1 MAVRFLSN
9 ETIDGNATFAGSV
22 TANTGSKIT
31 SSSTDTTFSIET
43 TSGTTIFPVLDFVSS
58 HSSAGAR
65 IRVSGTDV
73 ISIDKSQN
81 ATFAGNVTLSSG
93 FVNLPAG
100 AVGTPSLIFGGDD
113 DTGLWH
119 PASNTLAFST
129 FGSERMRIDSSGN
142 VGIGDSTPSY
152 KLDVNGDI
160 QVNETIFARS
170 GSDLILQARS
180 SQVVGINSGG
190 SRTMT
195 LDASQRVGIGT
206 TSPSTKLHI
215 SGGDPSIRLTPSG
228 SNDARVDFTD
238 SGGTVRWYTGYDV
251 SSGNLVIAA
260 DESGFGSDNI
270 MVMSDAGNVI
280 VGGTAFD
287 AAGSVSFKSNGIIRG
302 VLSSGTADSTIIN
315 AIYGVSN
322 GFQLSNDASNNQEYI
337 FHNGGS
343 VSLKINSSG
352 NVGIGTTSI
361 GTQSNLYLGA
371 SSSSEGGQITLQK
384 ATGGTL
390 AAHIDAYTSGG
401 TDFMRVLSGTDT
413 ATTAAPFVFNLTS
426 TRLGIGTS
434 SPSRELDIQASSGWA
449 EIALRGQTGAG
460 GSLEFY
466 TTTTKRAEIFA
477 DTEDIVFRNTST
489 NQERMRIDS
498 SGTTSIVK
506 TSAGSSTTPL
516 VVRNSGSANVGT
528 EARLFLSTVANDDRG
543 AYISSIITSSSNDNA
558 LILATNSA
566 GSSPTE
572 RMRIRSGGE
581 VIVGNSTI
589 NGSFG
594 ASNSIL
600 AIKGSS
606 SGGEGILQITG
617 LGNNATDI
625 VSRIEFH
632 SQAEADPMCSIRA
645 VRGSADDI
653 GSLTFLTN
661 NGGNPDTKL
670 IIDSAGDSFFK
681 GNITIDGFA
690 GGKYLS
696 LRDATCCNN
705 PSGSGGVGLKA
716 IDHSGAANDGLG
728 IYGHDGVSIYTIQTK
743 RMQVDSAGFSR
754 FTTSGSFSYGP
765 GYNFHEFVNNYGG
778 EPTLMV
784 ANTATGNPNNYGIN
798 VIHDSTA
805 ANTTGRFFLGQ
816 TASTER
822 IKIFSNGNIQN
833 SNNSY
838 GQLSDETIKENIVD
852 ATPKLN
858 EINQV
863 RVVNFN
869 YIGDTQKQIGVVAQE
884 LEQIFPGLVY
894 EVGNTEIDE
903 NGKEVPTGETTK
915 AVKYSV
921 FVPMLIKS
929 IQELK
934 AEIDTLKSQIQ

>member
-1 MAVRFLSN
+1 MAVRFLSSEN
-9 ETIDGNATFAGSV
+9 IDGNVKIADEKILALRTSSNDYAIQYRDLDFRFIGSADSSTQRKFSFGYYTSDNPAGTWNGQVYINSYTGSV
-22 TANTGSKIT
+22 GIGTNSPSHAL
-31 SSSTDTTFSIET
+31 DV
-43 TSGTTIFPVLDFVSS
+43 TSGAYDQVQWTRTSGVSGYLYS
-58 HSSAGAR
+58 DSAGAG
-65 IRVSGTDV
+65 IYSGASISQAGIYLKPNISMDFRVNGT
-73 ISIDKSQN
+73 
-81 ATFAGNVTLSSG
+81 
-93 FVNLPAG
+93 
-100 AVGTPSLIFGGDD
+100 
-113 DTGLWH
+113 
-119 PASNTLAFST
+119 
-129 FGSERMRIDSSGN
+129 ERMFINSSGN
-142 VGIGDSTPSY
+142 VGIGTTSPSQ
-152 KLDVNGDI
+152 KLH
-160 QVNETIFARS
+160 
-170 GSDLILQARS
+170 
-180 SQVVGINSGG
+180 VVGTIYSVNSGTDGGQIRLANSGG
-190 SRTMT
+190 GSNWYWAARTT
-195 LDASQRVGIGT
+195 GLNLGELGAADGRIFIANGGNVGIGT

-260 DESGFGSDNI
+260 DEGGFGSSNI
-270 MVMSDAGNVI
+270 MVMSDSGNLT

-287 AAGSVSFKSNGIIRG
+287 AAGSASLKSNGIIRG

-352 NVGIGTTSI
+352 NVGIGTTSPGYKLDI
-361 GTQSNLYLGA
+361 NG
-371 SSSSEGGQITLQK
+371 
-384 ATGGTL
+384 
-390 AAHIDAYTSGG
+390 
-401 TDFMRVLSGTDT
+401 
-413 ATTAAPFVFNLTS
+413 TTAAGFRLTTNGFTNLDLVSNRTS
-426 TRLGIGTS
+426 GNLGGLRFKQDIDTQQTSEFLGLHGGGFDWKSGDGSAAPTIKMSLTAAGNLGITAA
-434 SPSRELDIQASSGWA
+434 ASFRFNGAGDNTHAVGYDSTVDGSF
-449 EIALRGQTGAG
+449 LRGQNGMRFITGTGG
-460 GSLEFY
+460 GS
-466 TTTTKRAEIFA
+466 
-477 DTEDIVFRNTST
+477 
-489 NQERMRIDS
+489 ERMRI
-498 SGTTSIVK
+498 TSDGMVGIGMTPSTV
-506 TSAGSSTTPL
+506 GSSTYML
-516 VVRNSGSANVGT
+516 QMYNSGSQC
-528 EARLFLSTVANDDRG
+528 FLSIGNGTSGNGPTNGLIIGNDAG
-543 AYISSIITSSSNDNA
+543 NAYVLNREATPLKFYTND
-558 LILATNSA
+558 
-566 GSSPTE
+566 TE
-572 RMRIRSGGE
+572 RLR
-581 VIVGNSTI
+581 
-589 NGSFG
+589 
-594 ASNSIL
+594 
-600 AIKGSS
+600 
-606 SGGEGILQITG
+606 
-617 LGNNATDI
+617 
-625 VSRIEFH
+625 
-632 SQAEADPMCSIRA
+632 
-645 VRGSADDI
+645 
-653 GSLTFLTN
+653 
-661 NGGNPDTKL
+661 
-670 IIDSAGDSFFK
+670 IDSAGDSFFK

>member
-180 SQVVGINSGG
+180 LQVVGINSGG

-934 AEIDTLKSQIQ
+934 AEIENLKSQIQ

>member
-260 DESGFGSDNI
+260 DEGGFGSDNI

-352 NVGIGTTSI
+352 NVGISTTNTVNKLGIKSATNTNERVINIYSGTTTADNYVSI
-361 GTQSNLYLGA
+361 GSQYSETNALVNSEIRFGNEAFAGANSYLAFATGN
-371 SSSSEGGQITLQK
+371 SSSPT
-384 ATGGTL
+384 
-390 AAHIDAYTSGG
+390 
-401 TDFMRVLSGTDT
+401 
-413 ATTAAPFVFNLTS
+413 
-426 TRLGIGTS
+426 
-434 SPSRELDIQASSGWA
+434 
-449 EIALRGQTGAG
+449 
-460 GSLEFY
+460 
-466 TTTTKRAEIFA
+466 
-477 DTEDIVFRNTST
+477 
-489 NQERMRIDS
+489 ERMRIDS
-498 SGTTSIVK
+498 SGNIFATNSSNNLVLGNSATGGIYIGGGNTNTNLISLQVGSAERMRITSDGMVGIGM
-506 TSAGSSTTPL
+506 TPSTAGSSTYML
-516 VVRNSGSANVGT
+516 QMYNSGSQCLLSIGNGT
-528 EARLFLSTVANDDRG
+528 SGNGPLNGLVIGNDAGNAYVINREATPLILSTNDI
-543 AYISSIITSSSNDNA
+543 A
-558 LILATNSA
+558 
-566 GSSPTE
+566 

-645 VRGSADDI
+645 VRGSAD
-653 GSLTFLTN
+653 
-661 NGGNPDTKL
+661 
-670 IIDSAGDSFFK
+670 A
-681 GNITIDGFA
+681 
-690 GGKYLS
+690 Y
-696 LRDATCCNN
+696 
-705 PSGSGGVGLKA
+705 
-716 IDHSGAANDGLG
+716 
-728 IYGHDGVSIYTIQTK
+728 
-743 RMQVDSAGFSR
+743 
-754 FTTSGSFSYGP
+754 
-765 GYNFHEFVNNYGG
+765 
-778 EPTLMV
+778 
-784 ANTATGNPNNYGIN
+784 
-798 VIHDSTA
+798 
-805 ANTTGRFFLGQ
+805 
-816 TASTER
+816 
-822 IKIFSNGNIQN
+822 
-833 SNNSY
+833 
-838 GQLSDETIKENIVD
+838 
-852 ATPKLN
+852 
-858 EINQV
+858 
-863 RVVNFN
+863 
-869 YIGDTQKQIGVVAQE
+869 
-884 LEQIFPGLVY
+884 
-894 EVGNTEIDE
+894 
-903 NGKEVPTGETTK
+903 
-915 AVKYSV
+915 
-921 FVPMLIKS
+921 
-929 IQELK
+929 
-934 AEIDTLKSQIQ
+934 

>member
-1 MAVRFLSN
+1 M
-9 ETIDGNATFAGSV
+9 
-22 TANTGSKIT
+22 
-31 SSSTDTTFSIET
+31 
-43 TSGTTIFPVLDFVSS
+43 
-58 HSSAGAR
+58 
-65 IRVSGTDV
+65 
-73 ISIDKSQN
+73 
-81 ATFAGNVTLSSG
+81 
-93 FVNLPAG
+93 
-100 AVGTPSLIFGGDD
+100 
-113 DTGLWH
+113 
-119 PASNTLAFST
+119 
-129 FGSERMRIDSSGN
+129 
-142 VGIGDSTPSY
+142 
-152 KLDVNGDI
+152 
-160 QVNETIFARS
+160 
-170 GSDLILQARS
+170 
-180 SQVVGINSGG
+180 
-190 SRTMT
+190 
-195 LDASQRVGIGT
+195 
-206 TSPSTKLHI
+206 
-215 SGGDPSIRLTPSG
+215 
-228 SNDARVDFTD
+228 
-238 SGGTVRWYTGYDV
+238 
-251 SSGNLVIAA
+251 
-260 DESGFGSDNI
+260 
-270 MVMSDAGNVI
+270 
-280 VGGTAFD
+280 
-287 AAGSVSFKSNGIIRG
+287 
-302 VLSSGTADSTIIN
+302 
-315 AIYGVSN
+315 
-322 GFQLSNDASNNQEYI
+322 
-337 FHNGGS
+337 
-343 VSLKINSSG
+343 
-352 NVGIGTTSI
+352 
-361 GTQSNLYLGA
+361 
-371 SSSSEGGQITLQK
+371 
-384 ATGGTL
+384 
-390 AAHIDAYTSGG
+390 
-401 TDFMRVLSGTDT
+401 
-413 ATTAAPFVFNLTS
+413 
-426 TRLGIGTS
+426 
-434 SPSRELDIQASSGWA
+434 
-449 EIALRGQTGAG
+449 
-460 GSLEFY
+460 
-466 TTTTKRAEIFA
+466 
-477 DTEDIVFRNTST
+477 
-489 NQERMRIDS
+489 
-498 SGTTSIVK
+498 
-506 TSAGSSTTPL
+506 
-516 VVRNSGSANVGT
+516 
-528 EARLFLSTVANDDRG
+528 
-543 AYISSIITSSSNDNA
+543 
-558 LILATNSA
+558 
-566 GSSPTE
+566 
-572 RMRIRSGGE
+572 
-581 VIVGNSTI
+581 
-589 NGSFG
+589 
-594 ASNSIL
+594 

-934 AEIDTLKSQIQ
+934 AEIENLKSQIQ